1 MHVGKAG
8 VFMPKPDG
16 CFRSSNPAASRASTR
31 PAERGR
37 ARPAL
42 GLVAGLLLG
51 SLLVS
56 ASPPAAAEPRS
67 VLGLHVA
74 GWGAAF
80 AGLELEGER
89 ADATAWVVGLS
100 LEPPGFYGGARR
112 YTRLRGDRPFYGAII
127 GLAADRRGYETH
139 LRLSGGY
146 EVRFDAQ
153 VRGTAQAGFH
163 LHSTGEGRLGSG
175 LFIAFS
181 MGWQL

>member
-1 MHVGKAG
+1 MHTGKVGA
-8 VFMPKPDG
+8 FMPGPHA
-16 CFRSSNPAASRASTR
+16 CFGTGDPPASQASIR
-31 PAERGR
+31 PAGRGC
-37 ARPAL
+37 ARPAW
-42 GLVAGLLLG
+42 GLLAGLLLG
-51 SLLVS
+51 SLWVLS
-56 ASPPAAAEPRS
+56 SPPAAAEPRS

-74 GWGAAF
+74 GWSAPF
-80 AGLELEGER
+80 TGLELERER

-127 GLAADRRGYETH
+127 GLAADGTGYATQ
-139 LRLSGGY
+139 LRFSGGY

-163 LHSTGEGRLGSG
+163 LHSTGEGRLRSG